1 VKRLLNFVS
10 PWAVG
15 AIAVWLVVI
24 VIAYNWAIPS
34 GHPLPSSGEPQV
46 GVGYR
51 VTFYCSVSFAIGDT
65 WWDFDGW
72 DFDDSSSIKWPPPLP
87 VGLFD
92 SPGDPY
98 KVPGILTLTSDATG
112 NFVADVDHSMLPVS
126 RSPRGGLHSGGCL

>member
-1 VKRLLNFVS
+1 VKRLLNLVS
-10 PWAVG
+10 PLAVG
-15 AIAVWLVVI
+15 TIAVWFVVI

-34 GHPLPSSGEPQV
+34 GHPLPSSGEPPV

-51 VTFYCSVSFAIGDT
+51 VTFYCEVSFAIGNT

-72 DFDDSSSIKWPPPLP
+72 DFNDPSAIKWPPPLP
-87 VGLFD
+87 PSLFD

-98 KVPGILTLTSDATG
+98 PVPGIVTLTSDVTG
-112 NFVADVDHSMLPVS
+112 NFVADVDQSVLPVS